1 MRTAHNGPMPVE
13 VHPYSPTWAAEFERV
28 ATDLRR
34 ALHDVPGAR
43 VEHVGSTAV
52 AGLAAKPILDI
63 DVIVEAGL
71 MGETVRALS
80 ALGYVSRGDLGIA
93 DRLAMKAPDAAPAR
107 HVYVC
112 AADSLAVRNHLG
124 VRDVLRRDAGLRE
137 EYARVKRTLAADPG
151 MDMAHYIAGKSAVL
165 QRVLA
170 LTSLTEAER
179 AEILRANE
187 L

>member
-1 MRTAHNGPMPVE
+1 MTHNEWMPVDI
-13 VHPYSPTWAAEFERV
+13 HPYSSAWPAEFERV
-28 ATDLRR
+28 ATELHR
-34 ALHDVPGAR
+34 AVDGIPGAR

-52 AGLAAKPILDI
+52 PGLAAKPILDI
-63 DVIVEAGL
+63 DVIVETGL
-71 MGETVRALS
+71 MDRAVLALS
-80 ALGYVSRGDLGIA
+80 TLGYASRGDLGIT
-93 DRLAMKAPDAAPAR
+93 DRVAMRAPDAAPAR

-112 AADSLAVRNHLG
+112 AAGSLAVRNHLG

-137 EYARVKRTLAADPG
+137 EYARVKRSLAADPG
-151 MDMAHYIAGKSAVL
+151 IDMARYIAGKSAVL